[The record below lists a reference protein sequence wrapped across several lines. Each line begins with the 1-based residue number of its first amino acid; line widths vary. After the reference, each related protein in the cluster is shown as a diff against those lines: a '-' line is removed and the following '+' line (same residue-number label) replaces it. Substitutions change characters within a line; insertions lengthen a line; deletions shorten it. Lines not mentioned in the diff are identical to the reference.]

1 MWMPPTLAYNQRD
14 LLNVTCALRLLGV
27 QFDRLYAI
35 CTCRL
40 TLRIP
45 LVGIFWRQKCNY
57 NNVHVTASVYNIYG
71 ALYLGVFAGMRPCGV
86 IVLQTELFIA
96 ESNTQVYGSLHNY
109 TANHPNAVK
118 RIGKGCS
125 VNEISLDYY
134 WNNIYRVYML
144 WWCLPLEEVC
154 KKTQHEPTL
163 LSKASSLHQWRWWLT
178 ECIWRL
184 I

>member
-1 MWMPPTLAYNQRD
+1 MPPTLAYSQRD

-27 QFDRLYAI
+27 QFNRLYAI

-86 IVLQTELFIA
+86 IVLLTELFIA

-109 TANHPNAVK
+109 YANHPMQQ
-118 RIGKGCS
+118 KGLVRDVLSMRFHLIIIEIIFLPAGCARS
-125 VNEISLDYY
+125 VRPASLLCVFRVCWYMY
-134 WNNIYRVYML
+134 LCIRTYHVRNNYV
-144 WWCLPLEEVC
+144 
-154 KKTQHEPTL
+154 T
-163 LSKASSLHQWRWWLT
+163 
-178 ECIWRL
+178 
-184 I
+184 